1 MRKEGRTAM
10 WTRAQYESSVAISAL
25 ERISRKPWSMV
36 HKSSYRTF
44 VRKADDD
51 IKIVTA
57 AMVDFGKLLDPLWKP
72 EWASGEYNPCD
83 CEKCIAVRAL
93 HDIRTV
99 P

>member
-1 MRKEGRTAM
+1 
-10 WTRAQYESSVAISAL
+10 
-25 ERISRKPWSMV
+25 
-36 HKSSYRTF
+36 
-44 VRKADDD
+44 
-51 IKIVTA
+51 
-57 AMVDFGKLLDPLWKP
+57 MVDFGKLLDPLWKP